1 MEDKEVL
8 GYRYDKSTIKN
19 YGFSKIYE
27 VVSKKLGMKYLGST
41 TNSLENILHNYMLDK
56 NKYDEDGECFNEVF
70 LLLDSDDVEIKLVS
84 LEFCSGKRELD
95 LKATKYLREHRIEY
109 INILLHQRL
118 ANEFKS
124 DIIAGIEDEFVA
136 RYKDRLMSDKF
147 VKYLKQLECARTAL
161 KPKDLV
167 KCMAK

>member
-1 MEDKEVL
+1 MEEKKKL
-8 GYRYDKSTIKN
+8 GYRYDERTIQN

-41 TNSLENILHNYMLDK
+41 TNSLENILHNYVLDK
-56 NKYDEDGECFNEVF
+56 NKYDEDGENFNEVY

-84 LEFCSGKRELD
+84 LEFCSCKRELD

-118 ANEFKS
+118 ASEFKS
-124 DIIAGIEDEFVA
+124 DIISGIED
-136 RYKDRLMSDKF
+136 KF
-147 VKYLKQLECARTAL
+147 VERYRDILRCNKFEKYLKQLECARNAL
-161 KPKDLV
+161 KPSDLA